1 MKEAEE
7 AAAVKLSVR
16 NRAIE
21 ASRRARI
28 VCAEAGIEKELAALS
43 DKELQRLAS
52 SLNTYGSS
60 GGNGVSGVAPTAT
73 SLFAWAVSGPSFDRV
88 YEMKIALF
96 DMGEQCKRP
105 EALKRQDRAKRL
117 RLEAKRR
124 QDQDD
129 ERHMQLIIERL
140 QEQHHAS
147 QIACERLEVAYS
159 KAKLEKEETEAVL
172 QKLISQ
178 RNAQVSSGSGFSIFR
193 RFRDIV

>member
-1 MKEAEE
+1 M
-7 AAAVKLSVR
+7 R

-52 SLNTYGSS
+52 SLNTYASS
-60 GGNGVSGVAPTAT
+60 GGNGVSAPTAT
-73 SLFAWAVSGPSFDRV
+73 SLFAWAVSGPSCDRV
-88 YEMKIALF
+88 YEIKIALF

-178 RNAQVSSGSGFSIFR
+178 RNAQLSSGSGGSSPFFSIFR
-193 RFRDIV
+193 RFRDMV